1 MVRTK
6 ILDEKNQITLE
17 ILVSKDLDTED
28 NFDLDITEE
37 VILNL

>member
-1 MVRTK
+1 MVRTE

-17 ILVSKDLDTED
+17 ILVSKDLDVED

-37 VILNL
+37 GILNL